1 MAATTAK
8 PVKSAGKIPGSTLKI
23 IAMVCMLIDHTAAVL
38 FDRILISR
46 GLLDAVNASDGGA
59 SFLSTGNTAV
69 IYYADMIM
77 RAIGRISFPIFCFL
91 LIEGFMHTHDVKKYA
106 LNLGIF
112 ALVSEIPFDL
122 AFAGKPFYLDY
133 QNVFFTLFIGLVMMI
148 FLQKIDSKAQKD
160 AGAWQRAN
168 WKVSVGKLLVIVAAC
183 AVATLLKTDYSA
195 MGILTIVL
203 MYNMRKNKMYCIG
216 IGCAVLTLLSLN
228 EITCFL
234 AMIPVHFY
242 NGKRG
247 LNLKYPFYA
256 FYPVHLLVLFAI
268 AAVLGVAGG
277 GGVLKTDTPE
287 GTLAARGLG
296 PGGRPRTPR
305 RTSRLTLR
313 RAGGGSGVCAPIR
326 RGNFLIYFLTSNGY
340 PKSSSLRITSKFSG

>member
-1 MAATTAK
+1 M
-8 PVKSAGKIPGSTLKI
+8 
-23 IAMVCMLIDHTAAVL
+23 
-38 FDRILISR
+38 
-46 GLLDAVNASDGGA
+46 
-59 SFLSTGNTAV
+59 

-268 AAVLGVAGG
+268 AAVLGIAGVA
-277 GGVLKTDTPE
+277 V
-287 GTLAARGLG
+287 
-296 PGGRPRTPR
+296 
-305 RTSRLTLR
+305 
-313 RAGGGSGVCAPIR
+313 V
-326 RGNFLIYFLTSNGY
+326 
-340 PKSSSLRITSKFSG
+340 